1 MNILITGGA
10 GYIGST
16 VAWYFIDKG
25 HKVTIIDNL
34 KNGTLL
40 NIPRKANFI
49 KSDINNINRLNKLI
63 NVHYDVVLHFAGL
76 KNNIESFKKKKKY
89 IYNNF
94 NKSKKFIE
102 FCISKGI
109 NNFIFSSTAAIYGS
123 KQTKIKEDMKLKPIS
138 PYAISKFKLEKFF
151 LEKKKINYVIL
162 RYFNVAGVE
171 KKSRCGFSNKNDNS
185 LFYNLCISYLNNKIF
200 NIFGN
205 NLKTV
210 DGTPIRDFIY
220 VSDLAKIHYFFSKQI
235 NKNNYRLIL
244 NCGYGRGTS
253 VLEVVNTFNKIFIKK
268 VNYKF
273 LKKRDGDIN
282 YSVADNSKLLRLFNL
297 KYNKITKIKIM
308 IKTSVNWI
316 KKLNR

>member
-1 MNILITGGA
+1 MSSFILLDLKITL
-10 GYIGST
+10 S
-16 VAWYFIDKG
+16 
-25 HKVTIIDNL
+25 
-34 KNGTLL
+34 LL
-40 NIPRKANFI
+40 R
-49 KSDINNINRLNKLI
+49 
-63 NVHYDVVLHFAGL
+63 
-76 KNNIESFKKKKKY
+76 KKKY

-151 LEKKKINYVIL
+151 FKKKINYVIL

-205 NLKTV
+205 NLI
-210 DGTPIRDFIY
+210 D
-220 VSDLAKIHYFFSKQI
+220 S
-235 NKNNYRLIL
+235 
-244 NCGYGRGTS
+244 
-253 VLEVVNTFNKIFIKK
+253 
-268 VNYKF
+268 
-273 LKKRDGDIN
+273 
-282 YSVADNSKLLRLFNL
+282 
-297 KYNKITKIKIM
+297 
-308 IKTSVNWI
+308 
-316 KKLNR
+316 

>member
-1 MNILITGGA
+1 MEL
-10 GYIGST
+10 YII
-16 VAWYFIDKG
+16 YQEK
-25 HKVTIIDNL
+25 
-34 KNGTLL
+34 
-40 NIPRKANFI
+40 PNFI

-76 KNNIESFKKKKKY
+76 KNNIESFKKKKY

-171 KKSRCGFSNKNDNS
+171 KNQDAASQIRMIIVY
-185 LFYNLCISYLNNKIF
+185 FYNLCISYLNNKIF

-268 VNYKF
+268 
-273 LKKRDGDIN
+273 LIIN
-282 YSVADNSKLLRLFNL
+282 F
-297 KYNKITKIKIM
+297 
-308 IKTSVNWI
+308 
-316 KKLNR
+316 